1 MLLVD
6 TSVAVKWVI
15 PEDGRRLEAGTAEAL
30 DLLPHALTAP
40 DCMLAEFANALF
52 KKVRREEIA
61 EEQARASVAILPDIV
76 TFFPSIPLVEPALQL
91 SFEIGHPVHDC
102 IFLAAA
108 LQLGIPLV
116 TADRKF
122 HANCLKSGASY
133 PLQLLGAPI

>member
-1 MLLVD
+1 MIVVD

-15 PEDGRRLEAGTAEAL
+15 PEDGKRMEAGTAEAL
-30 DLLPHALTAP
+30 DLLPQALTAP
-40 DCMLAEFANALF
+40 DCLYAEFANALF

-76 TFFPSIPLVEPALQL
+76 TFFPSIPLIEPALQL
-91 SFEIGHPVHDC
+91 SFEIGRPVHDC

-116 TADRKF
+116 TADLKF
-122 HANCLKSGASY
+122 HANCLKSGAAY
-133 PLQLLGAPI
+133 PLQLLGEAR